1 MPYCHTGI
9 RNFTPHE
16 GFYLV
21 DILDAV
27 VDEEDLPVAAHL
39 EVYRLADNIGIEAF
53 HLGLHRIA
61 VGRRRGDAAQVAGS
75 HQRELQSS
83 RYRRGGH
90 RQRIDVGLQ
99 LAQLLFHGDTEL
111 LLLVNDEQTEIFEV
125 DILAHDAV
133 RPYQDIY
140 LPFLQIFQSLTNLRG
155 SPRPTYIIYLA
166 REILQAF
173 AKGLIVLE
181 GKYCR
186 RHEDGHLLIVR
197 YRFEGSTYGHFGL
210 SKTHIAT
217 NQAVHRTVALHI
229 CLHVGSGFHL
239 VRRILIDK
247 ARLQFVLHEAIR
259 TEGKALLL
267 LSFGI
272 KQDKVA
278 GNIFHFLLR
287 PLLHLFPSTGAELVQ
302 FRRLAVVLAFVLR

>member
-1 MPYCHTGI
+1 MPHSHTGI
-9 RNFTPHE
+9 GDFPSHE

-27 VDEEDLPVAAHL
+27 VDEEDLPVATHL
-39 EVYRLADNIGIEAF
+39 EVYRLADNIRIEAF

-75 HQRELQSS
+75 HQRELQGT

-99 LAQLLFHGDTEL
+99 LAQLLFHGDPEL
-111 LLLVNDEQTEIFEV
+111 LLLVDDEQTEVFEV
-125 DILAHDAV
+125 DILAHDAM

-140 LPFLQIFQSLTNLRG
+140 RPLLQILQGLTDLRG
-155 SPRPTYIIYLA
+155 SPCPAYIIYLA

-181 GKYCR
+181 GEYRR

-197 YRFEGSTYGHFGL
+197 HRFEGSAYGHFGL
-210 SKTHIAT
+210 SKAYVAT
-217 NQAVHRTVALHI
+217 NQAIHRTVTFHI

-239 VRRILIDK
+239 VGRILVDK
-247 ARLQFVLHEAIR
+247 ARLQFVLHETIG

-267 LSFGI
+267 LPFGI

-278 GNIFHFLLR
+278 GDIFHLLLR
-287 PLLHLFPSTGAELVQ
+287 PLLHLFPSTRAELVQ
-302 FRRLAVVLAFVLR
+302 FRRLAVVLAFILR